1 MQDVV
6 SILELTKD
14 QFTVYKTIK
23 KEGVENFNAPSEKM
37 VQEIRIR
44 LCGGQKTK
52 RITCDCIIGEKTV
65 LRIRRKMIKEGA
77 L

>member
-1 MQDVV
+1 
-6 SILELTKD
+6 
-14 QFTVYKTIK
+14 
-23 KEGVENFNAPSEKM
+23 M